1 MAADVL
7 RNYKDLNF
15 NLSVLKFHMMSS
27 VHNKPAH
34 CKTSFFKFK
43 AAHFFMT

>member
-7 RNYKDLNF
+7 KNYKALNL

-34 CKTSFFKFK
+34 C
-43 AAHFFMT
+43 